1 MLLRHHESTQELELR
16 QLGLVQRTRAELIRT
31 QHQSEL
37 TNQLEY
43 NKRREQELRQKHAV
57 EVRQQPKS
65 LRVSERDSTESNA
78 DGSDRYGE
86 GVENSCS
93 GLVQERVEEAF
104 VGDERE
110 EDGSVFCQEC
120 TSSVEKGVKVEETE
134 KRGREGLGAGKGD
147 EGSHLEP
154 LDEHCREQRAD
165 GETEEE
171 IVLFDHAK
179 EENVGEQKKCHDLGE
194 ESKVWQLAES
204 MEDKGLGD
212 QRLVE
217 GLQWDKEDDASS
229 ETEIETEEEREEGRG
244 VADGCPSELILPSSL
259 EVPQRDELSEF
270 YFPDT
275 LEELEPPPI
284 CPPSSPTISQPS
296 IPSLFSHTIC
306 LVLSLS
312 AAAKPSFPTLL
323 FLSIFLLS
331 LRRSPPLPSLA
342 SLVLSAELAFL
353 ALFFSYL
360 FLRSL
365 WSLSLSA
372 FFSLVLWASG
382 LFSMS
387 LAVSLGLYYVPLA
400 LISAFFLSSPSLFLS
415 LYLLLVLV
423 VRPARV
429 FLQNAPRKLARYW
442 VRLLFRLPKPLFTL
456 CQSLTGGMA
465 ERSLFD
471 MFPKA
476 GRNCG
481 GRHSRIPVPARSLPT
496 EFQAKHE
503 SRVYVWVKR
512 FARRPLGV
520 LTDLANSLVLRLA
533 NRILKKLPP
542 HYLSRL
548 RALGIL
554 REEKQSRLPRL
565 LPREVREQMRR
576 MRERR
581 ERERRRREMMHRE
594 EGRWESGLRRTSS
607 GRNIRGKIVPWR

>member
-1 MLLRHHESTQELELR
+1 MLLRHHETTQELELR

-65 LRVSERDSTESNA
+65 LRVSEPDTES
-78 DGSDRYGE
+78 SDRYGE
-86 GVENSCS
+86 GDENVCS
-93 GLVQERVEEAF
+93 GLVQGRMDKVFEGV
-104 VGDERE
+104 ERE
-110 EDGSVFCQEC
+110 EDGSVFRRAH
-120 TSSVEKGVKVEETE
+120 TSSVEEMTRVDEAVR
-134 KRGREGLGAGKGD
+134 RGMEGLGGKRRD
-147 EGSHLEP
+147 EGSHLQP
-154 LDEHCREQRAD
+154 LDEHRREKEAD
-165 GETEEE
+165 GETDKS

-179 EENVGEQKKCHDLGE
+179 EENIAKEKCHDLGGEWQLE
-194 ESKVWQLAES
+194 ESVQ
-204 MEDKGLGD
+204 DKGLED

-217 GLQWDKEDDASS
+217 GLQWDKDDSSS
-229 ETEIETEEEREEGRG
+229 EPEMETEEEGRG
-244 VADGCPSELILPSSL
+244 IADGCPSELIFSPSL
-259 EVPQRDELSEF
+259 EIPQRDELSEF
-270 YFPDT
+270 YFPGT
-275 LEELEPPPI
+275 LEDLEPPPI
-284 CPPSSPTISQPS
+284 CPPPRPSVSQPS
-296 IPSLFSHTIC
+296 IPSLFSHIIC
-306 LVLSLS
+306 FVLSLS
-312 AAAKPSFPTLL
+312 AAASPSFPTLL

-365 WSLSLSA
+365 CSLSLSA
-372 FFSLVLWASG
+372 FFALVLWVSG
-382 LFSMS
+382 LFSMG
-387 LAVSLGLYYVPLA
+387 LALSLGLYYVPLA

-415 LYLLLVLV
+415 LYLLVVLV

-429 FLQNAPRKLARYW
+429 FLQNAPRKLARLW

-481 GRHSRIPVPARSLPT
+481 GRHSRIPVPARGLPI
-496 EFQAKHE
+496 EFQAKNE
-503 SRVYVWVKR
+503 SWVFVWVKR

-520 LTDLANSLVLRLA
+520 LADLTNSLVLRLA
-533 NRILKKLPP
+533 NRILKELPP

-548 RALGIL
+548 RALGLL
-554 REEKQSRLPRL
+554 RKEKQSRLPRL
-565 LPREVREQMRR
+565 LPHEVREQKRR
-576 MRERR
+576 IREGR
-581 ERERRRREMMHRE
+581 ERERRRREQEMRHRM

-607 GRNIRGKIVPWR
+607 GRSTRGKIVPWR